1 MATEI
6 EYLPDRSEFQNMS
19 SFELEALY
27 KRLQFNMELL
37 GAAIKDQQSIDVTG
51 AMAKRREVMQ
61 DAWINANDYGLE
73 IKYTLVKRF
82 VEHWS
87 EWK

>member
-1 MATEI
+1 
-6 EYLPDRSEFQNMS
+6 MS
-19 SFELEALY
+19 
-27 KRLQFNMELL
+27 
-37 GAAIKDQQSIDVTG
+37 
-51 AMAKRREVMQ
+51 KRREVMQ